1 MIFSIFKYLKFKHIS
16 NQMSLT
22 KDKITEIFYLTD
34 EFCHHFEASLAPCQI
49 GNMPKRKPLMAPL
62 R

>member
-22 KDKITEIFYLTD
+22 KDKITEIF
-34 EFCHHFEASLAPCQI
+34 I
-49 GNMPKRKPLMAPL
+49 
-62 R
+62 